1 MFVIQSKYYMEDKF
15 ESLRKKLEESTEWPA
30 VYMFKF
36 IIKSEPKQ
44 IALLESLFSTKEAEV
59 TMRQSGKGNFV
70 SITAKELMINPEE
83 IISRYKSAEGIEG
96 LISL

>member
-1 MFVIQSKYYMEDKF
+1 MFVIQNTYLMEDKY
-15 ESLRKKLEESTEWPA
+15 ESLRVKLEQSTEWPS

-44 IALLESLFSTKEAEV
+44 IALLEALFSTKEAEV

-70 SITAKELMINPEE
+70 SITAKEIILNPEE
-83 IISRYKSAEGIEG
+83 IISRYKDAEGIEV